1 MSTLHLRDAFWP
13 VVGATVLFYIVVA
26 AASGIEPSEAE
37 VLTAVVCLLA
47 VVWTAHAWRSL
58 WADEHRR

>member
-1 MSTLHLRDAFWP
+1 M
-13 VVGATVLFYIVVA
+13 GATVLFYIVVA

-47 VVWTAHAWRSL
+47 VIWTAHAWRRL